1 MGKAVILFYY
11 FYPSLHTPR
20 GIHTAVRQNTIT
32 QMSNTESKDQLL
44 SLIRQKKPMTLGQQ
58 ARLVLQLST
67 PAILA
72 QLTTTMMQYIDA
84 SMVGSMGA
92 EASASIGIVE
102 TTVWLL
108 GSICSAT
115 AAGFYVQVSHQLG
128 ADDGPQA
135 RDTLR
140 QGIVSVLAVSMV
152 LSLTALAVSP
162 FLPVWLGGNADINA
176 SASAYFAIIA
186 MGIPAFQF
194 SIFGSGMLRSSG
206 NMVIPSIMSVVMM
219 SLDVVF
225 NFFLIFPTRTVSILG
240 TAFTMPGAGLSVEG
254 AAIGTVSAECIAAS
268 ITMYL
273 LCFRRGELSL
283 RRRPGRFRPT
293 RRVLG
298 KALHISLPMGL
309 QQGIMCSAYVAT
321 TLIIAPL
328 GTFAIAANSF
338 GIIIESLCYMPG
350 YGIADAATTLV
361 GQSLGAAR
369 HELMKRFAWI
379 SVLLGMAVMAVMGV
393 VMYAGAPFA
402 MSLMTPVSEVRS
414 LGAGILRIEA
424 FAEPMF
430 AAAIV
435 SYGVFV
441 GAAQTLVPSL
451 MNLASMWG
459 VRITLAALLAPTM
472 GLRGVWLAMCIELC
486 FRGFIFLVRLRFWR
500 SGRSKG

>member
-1 MGKAVILFYY
+1 
-11 FYPSLHTPR
+11 
-20 GIHTAVRQNTIT
+20 
-32 QMSNTESKDQLL
+32 MSNTESKDQLL

-128 ADDGPQA
+128 ANDGPQA

-225 NFFLIFPTRTVSILG
+225 NVFLIFPTRTVSILG

-273 LCFRRGELSL
+273 LCFRRGI
-283 RRRPGRFRPT
+283 GRAH
-293 RRVLG
+293 V
-298 KALHISLPMGL
+298 
-309 QQGIMCSAYVAT
+309 
-321 TLIIAPL
+321 
-328 GTFAIAANSF
+328 
-338 GIIIESLCYMPG
+338 
-350 YGIADAATTLV
+350 
-361 GQSLGAAR
+361 
-369 HELMKRFAWI
+369 
-379 SVLLGMAVMAVMGV
+379 
-393 VMYAGAPFA
+393 
-402 MSLMTPVSEVRS
+402 
-414 LGAGILRIEA
+414 
-424 FAEPMF
+424 
-430 AAAIV
+430 
-435 SYGVFV
+435 
-441 GAAQTLVPSL
+441 
-451 MNLASMWG
+451 
-459 VRITLAALLAPTM
+459 
-472 GLRGVWLAMCIELC
+472 
-486 FRGFIFLVRLRFWR
+486 
-500 SGRSKG
+500 